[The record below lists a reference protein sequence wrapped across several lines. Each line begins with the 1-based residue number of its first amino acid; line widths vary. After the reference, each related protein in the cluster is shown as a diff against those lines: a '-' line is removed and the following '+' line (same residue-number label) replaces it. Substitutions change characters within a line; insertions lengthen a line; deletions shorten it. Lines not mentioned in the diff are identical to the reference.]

1 MSDLRQENADNN
13 GLSREKCRETI
24 LELPEL
30 SKLQWLPQHLKPV
43 RTQVPL
49 VRSQDSGLTSR
60 LRSRQSP
67 FRPGVEL
74 QESLLKPRGIGM
86 GIELR
91 RIDGGVSKQF
101 LNHAEVGAMRQ

>member
-43 RTQVPL
+43 RTQVLL
-49 VRSQDSGLTSR
+49 VRSQDSG

>member
-43 RTQVPL
+43 RTQVLL
-49 VRSQDSGLTSR
+49 VRSQDSGLRSPRHVRTQGPPVPLSPEGEISR
-60 LRSRQSP
+60 RS
-67 FRPGVEL
+67 
-74 QESLLKPRGIGM
+74 
-86 GIELR
+86 
-91 RIDGGVSKQF
+91 
-101 LNHAEVGAMRQ
+101 AGAAMYRHGYRVASY